1 MWLTTEDD
9 DQSSLHCVI
18 VSTDVMSDHYCYLSE
33 CSLCYYRV
41 PYQNVVVG
49 LVSNQLLIQC
59 VCVLLLRGT
68 PNTVPAEQGIV
79 SDSSA
84 AVDAASSSA
93 SAAGN
98 CHGDDTGNLLAS
110 IPPLPGRNLSSS
122 ITMTSSLLWRPP
134 QAAILE

>member
-1 MWLTTEDD
+1 
-9 DQSSLHCVI
+9 
-18 VSTDVMSDHYCYLSE
+18 
-33 CSLCYYRV
+33 V

-68 PNTVPAEQGIV
+68 QNTVPAEQGIV

-93 SAAGN
+93 SAADN